1 MWACNANSNE
11 QVHCNVN
18 HDGVNLTFLGGIM
31 RGRVFDDQAIF
42 MCHWALAFVILITFI
57 SSMHREVSLVRGKCN
72 LIPPEYPECLKNSN
86 PAQPYSPLG
95 GNKAVALS
103 GMHLKNLRTSGM
115 WIFRRKP
122 SIVNAA
128 SFCTL
133 YHFMNIAFALKDDIL
148 LTLPS
153 THPVD
158 EPPNVLLPAIKTFLG
173 ASCSLDDG
181 GIDLTWSLLKALVWT
196 GNVPNKSDTG
206 GTFERPGQ
214 QCGVA
219 EIHLF
224 PPYRM
229 CPGPDCSCTKRGLAL
244 HKVWQQRVVLFTL
257 ASGPCVAKA
266 AHFYCEA
273 CKTDYFH
280 NYSVSR
286 AASDPQVF
294 DPQDLDTMGEM
305 TKPRDCTYYTTVPAN
320 IQVAEH
326 MYIECQ
332 VIELFITSMEVSW
345 TSATNCARL
354 YNIALRLGKEAPQD
368 YPV

>member
-1 MWACNANSNE
+1 MI
-11 QVHCNVN
+11 
-18 HDGVNLTFLGGIM
+18 DL
-31 RGRVFDDQAIF
+31 
-42 MCHWALAFVILITFI
+42 
-57 SSMHREVSLVRGKCN
+57 
-72 LIPPEYPECLKNSN
+72 
-86 PAQPYSPLG
+86 
-95 GNKAVALS
+95 LS
-103 GMHLKNLRTSGM
+103 HLQ
-115 WIFRRKP
+115 RKP

-206 GTFERPGQ
+206 GTFEQP
-214 QCGVA
+214 A

-280 NYSVSR
+280 NYS
-286 AASDPQVF
+286 
-294 DPQDLDTMGEM
+294 M

-326 MYIECQ
+326 MYIERQ